1 MSSIIVFGAA
11 GRAGRAIT
19 AEARLRGHRV
29 TAVVRDPAAHPSA
42 AADGALTAG
51 DVTDPAVVARL
62 AAGHDAAVVAAY
74 APVPDFF
81 ATASAALIEGL
92 TLAGVPRLLSVGLA
106 SVLPTASGVLL
117 MDAPGYPQEY
127 REFYLAHATGT
138 EVLRTAPDPLDW
150 LVLSPSGDFDHQGG
164 RTGGYVF
171 APAAAGDRIS
181 YPDLAVAVLDEIDR
195 PAHHRTHLGVRSAGL
210 AGG

>member
-19 AEARLRGHRV
+19 AEARRRGHRV
-29 TAVVRDPAAHPSA
+29 TAVVRDPGAHPDA
-42 AADGALTAG
+42 AAEGVLTAG

-74 APVPDFF
+74 APLPDFF
-81 ATASAALIEGL
+81 ATASTALVEGL
-92 TLAGVPRLLSVGLA
+92 TMAQVPRLLSVGLA

-117 MDAPGYPQEY
+117 MDTPGYPQDY
-127 REFYLAHATGT
+127 RAFYLSHAAGT
-138 EVLRTAPDPLDW
+138 EVLHTAPDTLDW
-150 LVLSPSGDFDHQGG
+150 LVVSPSGDFDHQGA
-164 RTGGYVF
+164 RTGSYAL
-171 APAAAGDRIS
+171 APADAADRIS

-195 PAHHRTHLGVRSAGL
+195 PTHHRTHLGVRSVG
-210 AGG
+210 